1 MPAAASTSNS
11 SELAPAGSCTTASS
25 GHQASG
31 SPHHQAGIAAPL
43 TLPKTS
49 ESPQLLRIRH
59 SMSHV
64 LAMAVQKLFPKAL
77 VTIGPWTETG
87 FYYDF
92 DSPNPFSEADLKAI
106 KKEMIRII
114 NKKLPLERQEVSR
127 AEAEAKIRAQNEP
140 YKLEILAGIQEPISL
155 YTLGEDWWDLC
166 AGPHV
171 ANTSELN
178 AKAFELESVAGAY
191 WRGDETRAQL
201 QRIYGTAWETP
212 EQLAEHQRR
221 KQEALRRDH
230 RRLGTDLHLFSI
242 EDEAGAGLVFWHP
255 RGARMRLLI
264 ENLWRELH
272 FEAGYELLYTPH
284 VADISLWKTS
294 GHLDFY
300 RESMFG
306 PMQVDERQ
314 YQLKP
319 MNCPFHVL
327 TYASTLRSY
336 RELPIRWAELGTV
349 YRYER
354 PGVMHG
360 LMRVRGFTQD
370 DAHVFCLPEQIT
382 GEILA
387 ILNLTERILSTFD
400 FRSYEINLS
409 TRPEK
414 SIGDAAVWDLATA
427 GLIEA
432 LDRKGWA
439 YKVDEGGGAFYGPK
453 IDLKIEDAI
462 GRMWQCSTIQ
472 LDFNLPERFAL
483 EYVAA
488 DGTRQRPIMIHRAI
502 FGSLERFF
510 GIMTENYAGDFP
522 FWLAPEQI
530 RLLPVT
536 DEVLPWA
543 EELLTQLRAAGV
555 RASLERSGERLG
567 KMIRNG
573 ETMKI
578 PVLAV
583 IGAKEAEARGA
594 SLRSRAAGD
603 LGLVGAEA
611 LLLAA
616 AAANSQRAASL
627 GLEPVGAVAA

>member
-1 MPAAASTSNS
+1 VPAAASTSNS
-11 SELAPAGSCTTASS
+11 SELAPAGSSTTASS
-25 GHQASG
+25 VHPVSDSSG
-31 SPHHQAGIAAPL
+31 SAQQEAGVAAPL
-43 TLPKTS
+43 VLPKTS
-49 ESPQLLRIRH
+49 ESCQLLRIRH

-64 LAMAVQKLFPKAL
+64 MAMAVQKLFPKAQ
-77 VTIGPWTETG
+77 VTIGPWTESG

-92 DSPNPFSEADLKAI
+92 DSPDPFTEADLKAI

-114 NKKLPLERQEVSR
+114 NKKLPLERIEVSR
-127 AEAEAKIRAQNEP
+127 AEAEHRIQAQNEP
-140 YKLEILAGIQEPISL
+140 YTLEILAGIHEPISL
-155 YTLGEDWWDLC
+155 YTLGEEWWDLC

-230 RRLGTDLHLFSI
+230 RRLGIDLHLFSI

-264 ENLWRELH
+264 EDFWRQAH
-272 FEAGYELLYTPH
+272 FEAGYDLLYTPH
-284 VADISLWKTS
+284 VADISLWQTS

-370 DAHVFCLPEQIT
+370 DAHVFCLPEQISD
-382 GEILA
+382 EILA
-387 ILNLTERILSTFD
+387 ILNLTETILSAFD

-414 SIGDAAVWDLATA
+414 SIGDDAVWDLATQ
-427 GLIEA
+427 GLVEA

-536 DEVLPWA
+536 DAVLPWA
-543 EELLTQLRAAGV
+543 EELLTQLRVAGI
-555 RASLERSGERLG
+555 RASLDQSGERLG
-567 KMIRNG
+567 KLIRNG

-583 IGAKEAEARGA
+583 IGVKEAEARGA
-594 SLRSRAAGD
+594 SLRSRADGD
-603 LGLVGAEA
+603 LGLVAAET
-611 LLLAA
+611 LLAA
-616 AAANSQRAASL
+616 AAVANSQRTASL
-627 GLEPVGAVAA
+627 GLEAIGR

>member
-1 MPAAASTSNS
+1 MAV
-11 SELAPAGSCTTASS
+11 
-25 GHQASG
+25 
-31 SPHHQAGIAAPL
+31 
-43 TLPKTS
+43 PKTS
-49 ESPQLLRIRH
+49 ESPQLLKIRH

-64 LAMAVQKLFPKAL
+64 MAMAVQQLFPNAR

-92 DSPNPFSEADLKAI
+92 DNPDPFTEADLKAI
-106 KKEMIRII
+106 KKAMIKII
-114 NKKLPLERQEVSR
+114 NQKLPLERVEVSR
-127 AEAEAKIRAQNEP
+127 AEAETRIKAQNEP
-140 YKLEILAGIQEPISL
+140 YKLEILEGLQEPITL
-155 YTLGEDWWDLC
+155 YTLGEKWWDLC

-171 ANTSELN
+171 EHTGQLN

-191 WRGDETRAQL
+191 WRGDENRQQL
-201 QRIYGTAWETP
+201 QRIYGTAFETP
-212 EQLAEHQRR
+212 EQLSEHKRR
-221 KQEALRRDH
+221 IEEAKRRDH
-230 RRLGTDLHLFSI
+230 RRIGTDLDLFSI

-264 ENLWRELH
+264 EDFWREAH
-272 FEAGYELLYTPH
+272 FAGGYELLYTPH

-300 RESMFG
+300 SESMFG
-306 PMQVDERQ
+306 PMTVDERD

-336 RELPIRWAELGTV
+336 KELPIRWAELGTV

-370 DAHVFCLPEQIT
+370 DAHVFCLPEQISD
-382 GEILA
+382 EILK
-387 ILNLTERILSTFD
+387 ILDLTETILSTFD
-400 FRSYEINLS
+400 FRNYEINLS

-414 SIGDAAVWDLATA
+414 SIGDDAVWDLATK
-427 GLIEA
+427 GLTEA
-432 LDRKGWA
+432 LQRKGWD
-439 YKVDEGGGAFYGPK
+439 YKIDEGGGAFYGPK

-488 DGTRQRPIMIHRAI
+488 DGSRQRPIMIHRAI

-522 FWLAPEQI
+522 FWLAAEQI

-536 DEVLPWA
+536 DEVMGYA
-543 EELLTQLRAAGV
+543 EEIQSQLTAAGI
-555 RASLERSGERLG
+555 RSRIDRSGERLG
-567 KMIRNG
+567 KLIRLG
-573 ETMKI
+573 EQQKI

-583 IGAKEAEARGA
+583 IGAQEAEQGTL
-594 SLRSRAAGD
+594 SLRSRRQGD
-603 LGLVGAEA
+603 LGSVARSEA
-611 LLLAA
+611 IKAA
-616 AAANSQRAASL
+616 TSANAARAAV
-627 GLEPVGAVAA
+627 LELSRS